1 MKRVKYTPTGLPE
14 ELSLLEV
21 DRVVSL
27 IEDLRRQKA
36 AGVEVEVVTHVA
48 ADADAIV
55 SAALV
60 KIVLD
65 EDGPGTATVVWGP
78 SDDAVGEE
86 HPHRMGVDVKVGPRS
101 IKGRE
106 SSAAEVIACA
116 IQLIGWELDES
127 VAEIV
132 DEVTL
137 IDTGRFREACLDM
150 GLIIRSL
157 KSAGWSDDEVLSHVI
172 SQLSPHVSP
181 PPPEALPEVA
191 A

>member
-1 MKRVKYTPTGLPE
+1 MA
-14 ELSLLEV
+14 EV
-21 DRVVSL
+21 NRAVSL

-36 AGVEVEVVTHVA
+36 AGVEVEVVTHTA
-48 ADADAIV
+48 PDADAIL

-65 EDGPGTATVVWGP
+65 QDGSGAATVVWVP
-78 SDDAVGEE
+78 SNISVGEE
-86 HPHRMGVDVKVGPRS
+86 HSHRMGVDVEVGPRS

-127 VAEIV
+127 VTEIV

-137 IDTGRFREACLDM
+137 IDTGRRREYDLDM
-150 GLIIRSL
+150 GSIILALR
-157 KSAGWSDDEVLSHVI
+157 SAGWSDDAILRHVI
-172 SQLSPHVSP
+172 CSLLPHMSP
-181 PPPEALPEVA
+181 PSEVA

>member
-1 MKRVKYTPTGLPE
+1 MKYTP
-14 ELSLLEV
+14 EV
-21 DRVVSL
+21 DRAASL

-36 AGVEVEVVTHVA
+36 GGVEVEVVTHMA
-48 ADADAIV
+48 ADADAIL

-65 EDGPGTATVVWGP
+65 QDGPGAATVVWVP
-78 SDDAVGEE
+78 SNITVGEE
-86 HPHRMGVDVKVGPRS
+86 HSHRMGVDVKVGPRS

-127 VAEIV
+127 VTEIV

-137 IDTGRFREACLDM
+137 IDTGRRREACLDM
-150 GLIIRSL
+150 GLIIRGL
-157 KSAGWSDDEVLSHVI
+157 RSAGWSDDEVLSHVI
-172 SQLSPHVSP
+172 SQLSPHVRLP
-181 PPPEALPEVA
+181 LPEALPEVDA
-191 A
+191 

>member
-1 MKRVKYTPTGLPE
+1 MA
-14 ELSLLEV
+14 EV
-21 DRVVSL
+21 NRAVSL

-36 AGVEVEVVTHVA
+36 AGVEVEVVTHTA
-48 ADADAIV
+48 PDADAIL

-65 EDGPGTATVVWGP
+65 QDGPGAATVVWVP
-78 SDDAVGEE
+78 SNITVGEE
-86 HPHRMGVDVKVGPRS
+86 HSHRMGVDVEVGPRS

-127 VAEIV
+127 VTEIV

-137 IDTGRFREACLDM
+137 IDTGRHRKAVLDM
-150 GLIIRSL
+150 GSIIRGL
-157 KSAGWSDDEVLSHVI
+157 RSAGWSDDELLRHVI
-172 SQLSPHVSP
+172 CSLLPHMSP
-181 PPPEALPEVA
+181 PSEVA